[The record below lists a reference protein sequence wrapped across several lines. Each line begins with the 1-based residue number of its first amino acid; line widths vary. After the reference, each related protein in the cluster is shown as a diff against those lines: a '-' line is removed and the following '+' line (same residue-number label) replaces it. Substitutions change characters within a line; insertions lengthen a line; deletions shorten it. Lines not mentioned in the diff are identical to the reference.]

1 MKILLEKHKNLHT
14 ALLLIVLLGT
24 CMVIGDGL
32 LTPAMSGILH
42 ISYAHAFCISIV
54 KCFSNKMCALL
65 SSFHSSL
72 RPRVVNV

>member
-42 ISYAHAFCISIV
+42 ISYARGFCISIV